1 MKSFFSVLAL
11 VCLIWSA
18 GSGVDG
24 LLGEIV
30 AATPSSGITQVP
42 VATGVFAPFNVKRTR
57 ENWEVELKA
66 EGAFTTI
73 SYQSSTAIPGAT
85 TGWHSHPGPVL
96 ITVTAGAV
104 TVYNAEDPTC
114 TPRVFTAGQG
124 LIEPE
129 TVHILRNEG
138 TVDARWTSAN
148 IRPIDQPNRYD
159 ASDPGVCP
167 F

>member
-1 MKSFFSVLAL
+1 MKSVIGAVALAGMIWAAASVKE
-11 VCLIWSA
+11 
-18 GSGVDG
+18 G
-24 LLGEIV
+24 LFGAIV

-66 EGAFTTI
+66 EGTFTTI

-85 TGWHSHPGPVL
+85 TGWHSHPGPLFV
-96 ITVTAGAV
+96 TVTAGAV

-114 TPRVFTAGQG
+114 SPRVFTAGQG
-124 LIEPE
+124 FVEPK

-148 IRPIDQPNRYD
+148 IRPIDQPTRYD
-159 ASDPGVCP
+159 AADPGTCP